1 MDTASGE
8 MNDDG
13 AKIRSPNR
21 ISGPSKAAKSL
32 TQYIVGPRR
41 CVYPRG

>member
-1 MDTASGE
+1 MDKASGE

-13 AKIRSPNR
+13 AKRRSPNR
-21 ISGPSKAAKSL
+21 ITGPSKAAKSP